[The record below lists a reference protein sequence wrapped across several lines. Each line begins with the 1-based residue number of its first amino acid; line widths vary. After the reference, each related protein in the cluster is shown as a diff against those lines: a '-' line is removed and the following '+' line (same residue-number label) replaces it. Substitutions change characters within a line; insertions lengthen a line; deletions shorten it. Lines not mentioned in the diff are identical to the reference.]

1 MNTDAQNQHPVA
13 EPLSALIPG
22 TPAPDF
28 TLQRAPDETISLHDF
43 RGQPVVLAFYPSDWS
58 PIRNEQMA
66 LYNEML
72 PEFFRLKAELNGI
85 SGDAVCCHLAF
96 SGDRSL
102 RFARLSDLQPNGA
115 VS

>member
-43 RGQPVVLAFYPSDWS
+43 RGQPVVLAFYPAGWS
-58 PIRNEQMA
+58 PIGNEQMA

-72 PEFFRLKAELNGI
+72 PEFFRLKAELIGI
-85 SGDAVCCHLAF
+85 SVEGFLCHLAF
-96 SGDRSL
+96 SPYRSF
-102 RFARLSDLQPNGA
+102 RFPHRSHFL
-115 VS
+115 